1 MLPTTEREFRRIVQ
15 PHKILFVKKK
25 NTAHAAQR
33 WFCRVNRRQNES
45 GVLRGGKFFRGLFL
59 TEVVGLTV
67 ITNHFLWLCSKWT
80 RPHLVDEFE
89 PIHKI
94 NGIYKKNTTACRM
107 RQEGFEKFIEV
118 KQEKY
123 NTSCSFRKK
132 IRYVNQNKP
141 HFLSAVDLS
150 IAGSN
155 RMLHF
160 WPLSNNR
167 CKKMQGE
174 NPSDG

>member
-1 MLPTTEREFRRIVQ
+1 MYVGHRLLRTKFLP
-15 PHKILFVKKK
+15 LFVQRRWRKVSITFGRLMKFSRYVSHK
-25 NTAHAAQR
+25 EKYRPRSAAMD
-33 WFCRVNRRQNES
+33 FVGVSRRQNES
-45 GVLRGGKFFRGLFL
+45 GVLRGGSFFRGFFL

-123 NTSCSFRKK
+123 DTSCSFRKK
-132 IRYVNQNKP
+132 YAIWIRT
-141 HFLSAVDLS
+141 
-150 IAGSN
+150 
-155 RMLHF
+155 
-160 WPLSNNR
+160 
-167 CKKMQGE
+167 
-174 NPSDG
+174 NPIFCLR

>member
-1 MLPTTEREFRRIVQ
+1 MYVDRRLLRTKFLPLFMQRRWLESRYHARTAHEIFKVRF
-15 PHKILFVKKK
+15 PEKK

-123 NTSCSFRKK
+123 DTSCSFRKK
-132 IRYVNQNKP
+132 YAIWIRT
-141 HFLSAVDLS
+141 
-150 IAGSN
+150 
-155 RMLHF
+155 
-160 WPLSNNR
+160 
-167 CKKMQGE
+167 
-174 NPSDG
+174 NPIFCLR

>member
-1 MLPTTEREFRRIVQ
+1 MYVGHRLLRTQFLP
-15 PHKILFVKKK
+15 LFVQRRWRKVGITFGRLMKFSRYVSHK
-25 NTAHAAQR
+25 EKYRPSSAAMD
-33 WFCRVNRRQNES
+33 FVGVNRRQNES
-45 GVLRGGKFFRGLFL
+45 GVLRGGKFFCGLSL

-123 NTSCSFRKK
+123 DTSCSFRKK
-132 IRYVNQNKP
+132 YAMWIRT
-141 HFLSAVDLS
+141 
-150 IAGSN
+150 
-155 RMLHF
+155 
-160 WPLSNNR
+160 
-167 CKKMQGE
+167 
-174 NPSDG
+174 NPIFCLR

>member
-1 MLPTTEREFRRIVQ
+1 MYVGHRLLRTKFLP
-15 PHKILFVKKK
+15 LF
-25 NTAHAAQR
+25 AQR
-33 WFCRVNRRQNES
+33 RWRKVGITSGRLMKFSRCVTHKRKIPPTQRSDGFCRVNRRQNES

-123 NTSCSFRKK
+123 DTSCSFRKK
-132 IRYVNQNKP
+132 YAMWIRT
-141 HFLSAVDLS
+141 
-150 IAGSN
+150 
-155 RMLHF
+155 
-160 WPLSNNR
+160 
-167 CKKMQGE
+167 
-174 NPSDG
+174 NPIFCLR

>member
-1 MLPTTEREFRRIVQ
+1 MYVDRRLLRTKFLP
-15 PHKILFVKKK
+15 LFCSGVDKKSVSRPVGSWNFQCAAPVKEKYRPRS
-25 NTAHAAQR
+25 AR

-67 ITNHFLWLCSKWT
+67 ITYHFLWLCSKWT

-123 NTSCSFRKK
+123 DTSCSFRKK
-132 IRYVNQNKP
+132 YAMWIRT
-141 HFLSAVDLS
+141 
-150 IAGSN
+150 
-155 RMLHF
+155 
-160 WPLSNNR
+160 
-167 CKKMQGE
+167 
-174 NPSDG
+174 NPIFCLR